1 MAAKKQLKDKGI
13 LIRVSAVQ
21 KAALA
26 EAAKM
31 EGVSLSSWMLMV
43 SLREAQKV
51 KLKNAQG

>member
-13 LIRVSAVQ
+13 LIRVSAAQ
-21 KAALA
+21 KATLA

-31 EGVSLSSWMLMV
+31 EGVSLSSWMLRV

-51 KLKNAQG
+51 MNAQG